1 MTIED
6 QFYIIKWLYEYLICI
21 FKMYMKIYMKIYIK
35 LCKKINIIYYL
46 SPRQTIWPHAMSAFE
61 PCQVRNEAALR
72 LISHVPW
79 ISCIV
84 CFGDSFFENLY
95 II

>member
-1 MTIED
+1 MYIQHIYED
-6 QFYIIKWLYEYLICI
+6 TYYKDTYYEDTYL
-21 FKMYMKIYMKIYIK
+21 